1 MDHDPKSVGP
11 LESFFREAVHESLV
25 HRLGL
30 PDAEDLENYL
40 ARLLGTFLHNE
51 AIFAIRDC
59 HGRRVE
65 TIAEMLAEGDV
76 RLNADSFE
84 RERAVHR
91 HLGDFLLF
99 WSGIFPESLGRI
111 NGLGGSTPVE
121 GAIVLGRYSYSV
133 VGSFDHPPFDRE
145 APTFQK
151 LSQWFEAC
159 RDGLT
164 MVRQRFSGLPMLPD
178 TGNA

>member
-1 MDHDPKSVGP
+1 MDHDPKNVGP

-25 HRLGL
+25 GRLGL
-30 PDAEDLENYL
+30 SDADDLENYL
-40 ARLLGTFLHNE
+40 ACLLGTFLHNE
-51 AIFAIRDC
+51 AIFAIRDAQ
-59 HGRRVE
+59 GRPVE

-99 WSGIFPESLGRI
+99 WSGIFPEALSRI
-111 NGLGGSTPVE
+111 NGLGGSTPIE
-121 GAIVLGRYSYSV
+121 GAIRLGRYSYSV

-151 LSQWFEAC
+151 LSRWFEAC

-164 MVRQRFSGLPMLPD
+164 LVRRQFSGLPKLGDPR
-178 TGNA
+178 GA